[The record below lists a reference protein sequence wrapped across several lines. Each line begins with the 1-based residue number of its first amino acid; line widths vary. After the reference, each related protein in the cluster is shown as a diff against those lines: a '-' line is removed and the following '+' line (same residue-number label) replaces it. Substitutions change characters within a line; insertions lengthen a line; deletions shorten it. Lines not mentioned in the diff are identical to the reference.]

1 MKSSTRF
8 VLTLCAVFCGLAAL
22 PAVARAQTTVDPLED
37 LRTND
42 SGSGPFEGDS
52 SAAQSSIFDIIHNS
66 VLSNGTS
73 AEEFND
79 ARSENIQEEA
89 ASFQEQQRRL
99 IEQQNAADAPE
110 NPARSTPAQ

>member
-1 MKSSTRF
+1 MKSLTRF
-8 VLTLCAVFCGLAAL
+8 TLLLSVVFCGLAAL
-22 PAVARAQTTVDPLED
+22 ASAANAQTTVDPLED

-52 SAAQSSIFDIIHNS
+52 NAAQSSIFDIIHNS

-73 AEEFND
+73 AEEFNE

-99 IEQQNAADAPE
+99 MEQRNAAEAAE
-110 NPARSTPAQ
+110 PAQITPAQ